1 MKELIDK
8 AKVLKYLTPRIK
20 TETPY
25 GEGYN
30 KALEDSAALVA
41 LMPTIEPEVRDLI
54 DRDAV
59 LSEINEEVDAN
70 QEYPEDK
77 LIRKGLR
84 IARKY
89 IEDAPTVNCWIPV
102 EDALPEIKKDHES
115 DCVLCYCDTGA
126 YAFSTLQENFFG
138 QIGFACEKE
147 DDYYHSIGKVI
158 AWMYLPEPPEKE

>member
-1 MKELIDK
+1 MADLIERD
-8 AKVLKYLTPRIK
+8 
-20 TETPY
+20 
-25 GEGYN
+25 
-30 KALEDSAALVA
+30 ALEAKIRENSMRIRFFDPSVNAILH
-41 LMPTIEPEVRDLI
+41 
-54 DRDAV
+54 
-59 LSEINEEVDAN
+59 
-70 QEYPEDK
+70 
-77 LIRKGLR
+77 LIR
-84 IARKY
+84 Y
-89 IEDAPTVNCWIPV
+89 APAVNRWIPV